1 MPATQMRK
9 LSKARLKRTP
19 CSFLR
24 PRKADASTVT
34 VAAPAPPLPLLP
46 PPSPPPSS
54 SLPVLSVLEKSRFGT
69 RSSPTV
75 DGALVA
81 STLIAAPTG
90 PAFSH
95 FFFGKTVSS
104 VDVGGD
110 VQPPD
115 PRKLKL
121 GKSRCFFFLLLSQLL
136 LFGIENDDMDART
149 MTPVFQEL

>member
-46 PPSPPPSS
+46 PPSPSSYSS
-54 SLPVLSVLEKSRFGT
+54 SSPVLNVLEKSRFGT
-69 RSSPTV
+69 RPSPTV

-104 VDVGGD
+104 VDVGGN

-121 GKSRCFFFLLLSQLL
+121 GKSRFFFLCFFGYYLSCCCL
-136 LFGIENDDMDART
+136 DSRT
-149 MTPVFQEL
+149 ITWMRER